1 MKLKSQRP
9 GVLGWF
15 SILSITALAGLGV
28 ALTWVL
34 GAEMRDGAL
43 SQATRSAQVI
53 ADTAIVDALAD
64 DDVRDGLAPATIA
77 RLDAFV
83 ARASTSA
90 GLTSVDIWTPRGMI
104 AYANDPAVIGRRF
117 PLDAELGRALRGDAQ
132 IRVVAGARG
141 PADVQAADTGEAME
155 IHVPLMRMGE
165 PRPVGVA
172 EITFDFA
179 PVQTEIAREKWRLA
193 LAICAG
199 LILLFGFLLSAVA
212 AVSRRLRRQV
222 DHNRLLALQD
232 PLTGLPNRTLFHDR
246 VAQCGKERR
255 RAGQQAAVMVLDLDR
270 FKEVNDTLGHRTGD
284 LLLVEVSRRLSSR
297 LRQSDTLARLGGDE
311 FAVLLPMVDGVRGVK
326 KVVEGLRAALSAPF
340 VLDGVTLTVEASI
353 GVSLIPEHGV
363 DPDVLIERADVSMYT
378 AKAAKSGHAIYDPVT
393 DNQER
398 DQLTLVGDLRR
409 AIGHGELRLYYQ
421 PKAELKTRRIR
432 SVEAL
437 VRWQHPERG
446 LLGPDAFIPLAESS
460 GLIRQL
466 TYWVLDEAMRQC
478 RAWAERGRV
487 LKVAVNLSQAS
498 LLDPTIPSAIALA
511 LERHQIPAKA
521 LEIEITE
528 SALVADLG
536 AANETLKKLH
546 AMGVS
551 LSIDDYGTGYSSLA
565 HLRGLPVTCIKID
578 RSFVSG
584 MLVESKNA
592 TIVRSTIALARDLG
606 IGVVAE
612 GVERQ
617 EEWDALEEL
626 GCWVAQGYLV
636 SRPRPGDD
644 LFEWIERI
652 GGRYRMEGEAAI
664 PLPDFAP

>member
-1 MKLKSQRP
+1 MKLTSRRP

-15 SILSITALAGLGV
+15 SIVSVTGLTVLGV
-28 ALTWVL
+28 ALTWFL
-34 GAEMRDGAL
+34 GAEVRTGAL
-43 SQATRSAQVI
+43 AQSARSAQII
-53 ADTAIVDALAD
+53 ADTAVTSALGGD
-64 DDVRDGLAPATIA
+64 DPDDGLGPAAVA
-77 RLDAFV
+77 RLDAIV
-83 ARASTSA
+83 ARAAA
-90 GLTSVDIWTPRGMI
+90 GGGVTTLRIWNRRGVA
-104 AYANDPAVIGRRF
+104 AYSDDPAIIGRRL
-117 PLDAELGRALRGDAQ
+117 PIDAALDRALRGSGQ
-132 IRVVAGARG
+132 IEVVSSALSGAGGARQTG
-141 PADVQAADTGEAME
+141 ATVLDATVPLTRTGETHPIGA
-155 IHVPLMRMGE
+155 
-165 PRPVGVA
+165 A
-172 EITFDFA
+172 EMTLDYD
-179 PVQTEIAREKWRLA
+179 PVQTEIARQKWRLA
-193 LAICAG
+193 LAICGG
-199 LILLFGFLLSAVA
+199 LVLLFGLLLCAVA

-222 DHNRLLALQD
+222 DHNRLLALHD

-284 LLLVEVSRRLSSR
+284 LLLNEVARRLSNR

-311 FAVLLPMVDGVRGVK
+311 FAVLLPTVDGLAGVA
-326 KVVEGLRAALSAPF
+326 KVVEGLRTALAAPV

-353 GVSLIPEHGV
+353 GVALIPDHGV

-378 AKAAKSGHAIYDPVT
+378 AKSSRSGHAIYDPIT
-393 DNQER
+393 DSQDR
-398 DQLTLVGDLRR
+398 AQLTLTGDLRR
-409 AIGHGELRLYYQ
+409 AIGHGELRLHYQ
-421 PKAELKTRRIR
+421 PKAELATRRIR

-446 LLGPDAFIPLAESS
+446 LLGPDKFIALAEST

-466 TYWVLDEAMRQC
+466 TYWVLDEALRQC
-478 RAWAERGRV
+478 REWAEQGRA

-498 LLDPTIPSAIALA
+498 LLDHTIPSAIALA
-511 LERHQIPAKA
+511 LERHQIPARA

-551 LSIDDYGTGYSSLA
+551 ISIDDYGTGYSSLS
-565 HLRGLPVTCIKID
+565 HLRGLPITCIKID

-584 MLVESKNA
+584 MLEESKNA
-592 TIVRSTIALARDLG
+592 TIVRSTIALARDLR

-612 GVERQ
+612 GVETQ
-617 EEWDALEEL
+617 EEWDALAEL

-644 LFEWIERI
+644 LFTWIERI
-652 GGRYRMEGEAAI
+652 GGKYRMEAEAAV
-664 PLPDFAP
+664 PLPDF

>member
-1 MKLKSQRP
+1 MKLTSRRP

-28 ALTWVL
+28 TLTWVL
-34 GAEMRDGAL
+34 GAEIRNGAL
-43 SQATRSAQVI
+43 NQAARSAQLI
-53 ADTAIVDALAD
+53 ADTAIGDALAD
-64 DDVRDGLAPATIA
+64 DDPRDGLGPPAMG

-83 ARASTSA
+83 ARASAST
-90 GLTSVDIWTPRGMI
+90 GLTNVDIWTPRGVI
-104 AYANDPAVIGRRF
+104 VYGHDPTTIGRRF
-117 PLDAELGRALRGDAQ
+117 PVDAALGRALRGDPEV
-132 IRVVAGARG
+132 RVVTGARG
-141 PADVQAADTGEAME
+141 AGDAPASGADTMTV
-155 IHVPLMRMGE
+155 HVPLIRMGE

-172 EITFDFA
+172 EMTFDFA
-179 PVQTEIAREKWRLA
+179 PVQAEIAREKWRLA

-212 AVSRRLRRQV
+212 AVSRRLRHQV
-222 DHNRLLALQD
+222 DHNRLLALHD

-255 RAGQQAAVMVLDLDR
+255 REGQQAAVMVLDLDR

-311 FAVLLPMVDGVRGVK
+311 FAVLLPMVDGIRGVR
-326 KVVEGLRAALSAPF
+326 KVLEGLRTALATPF
-340 VLDGVTLTVEASI
+340 VLNGVTLTVEASI
-353 GVSLIPEHGV
+353 GVSLIPDHGA

-378 AKAAKSGHAIYDPVT
+378 AKAARSGHAIYDPVT
-393 DNQER
+393 DIQER
-398 DQLTLVGDLRR
+398 DQLALVSELRR
-409 AIGHGELRLYYQ
+409 AIGHGELRLHYQ
-421 PKAELKTRRIR
+421 PKAELATRRIK

-446 LLGPDAFIPLAESS
+446 LLGPDAFIPLAEST

-466 TYWVLDEAMRQC
+466 TYWVLDEALRQC
-478 RAWAERGRV
+478 RVWAERGRA
-487 LKVAVNLSQAS
+487 LKMAVNLSQES
-498 LLDPTIPSAIALA
+498 LLDPTITSAIALA

-612 GVERQ
+612 GVEQQ

-644 LFEWIERI
+644 LFDWIERI
-652 GGRYRMEGEAAI
+652 GGRYRMAGEAAV

>member
-1 MKLKSQRP
+1 MKITSRRP

-15 SILSITALAGLGV
+15 SILSILAMAVIGV
-28 ALTWVL
+28 ALLWAL
-34 GAEMRDGAL
+34 GAEIRDGAL
-43 SQATRSAQVI
+43 RQATRSAELVTE
-53 ADTAIVDALAD
+53 TAIEDAIGSD
-64 DDVRDGLAPATIA
+64 DPRDGLAAATIA

-83 ARASTSA
+83 ARATGSA
-90 GLTSVDIWTPRGMI
+90 SLTGLGIWTPRGEL
-104 AYANDPAVIGRRF
+104 AYANDSALIGHRF
-117 PLDAELGRALRGDAQ
+117 PIDRELERALRGEAQ
-132 IRVVAGARG
+132 IEVVERAR
-141 PADVQAADTGEAME
+141 DAADPRIPHADDEIE
-155 IHVPLMRMGE
+155 IHVPLVPTGQR
-165 PRPVGVA
+165 RPVGVA
-172 EITFDFA
+172 EITVDA
-179 PVQTEIAREKWRLA
+179 GPVQAEIARERWRLA

-199 LILLFGFLLSAVA
+199 LVLLFGILLTGVA

-222 DHNRLLALQD
+222 DHNRLLALHD

-255 RAGQQAAVMVLDLDR
+255 RAGQEAAVMVLDLDR

-284 LLLVEVSRRLSSR
+284 LLLVEVARRLSSR

-311 FAVLLPMVDGVRGVK
+311 FAVLLPLVDGVRGVR
-326 KVVEGLRAALSAPF
+326 KVLEGLHTALCAPF

-353 GVSLIPEHGV
+353 GVSLIPEHGA

-378 AKAAKSGHAIYDPVT
+378 AKAARSGHAIYDPVT

-398 DQLTLVGDLRR
+398 DQLALVGDLRR
-409 AIGHGELRLYYQ
+409 AIGHGELRLLYQ
-421 PKAELKTRRIR
+421 PKAELASRRIR

-466 TYWVLDEAMRQC
+466 TYWVLDEALRQC
-478 RAWAERGRV
+478 REWAGRGRS
-487 LKVAVNLSQAS
+487 LKVAVNLSQES
-498 LLDPTIPSAIALA
+498 LLDPTISTAIALA
-511 LERHQIPAKA
+511 LERHQIPAQA

-551 LSIDDYGTGYSSLA
+551 ISIDDYGTGYSSLA
-565 HLRGLPVTCIKID
+565 HLRGLPITCIKID

-584 MLVESKNA
+584 MLTESKNA
-592 TIVRSTIALARDLG
+592 TIVRSTIALARDLR

-636 SRPRPGDD
+636 SRPRTGDD
-644 LFEWIERI
+644 LFDWLQRI
-652 GGRYRMEGEAAI
+652 GGMYRMEGEAAI
-664 PLPDFAP
+664 PLPDFA